1 MTEVE
6 IIAKAFYNYFK
17 DTNTLLSTIVDEN
30 LVTHVLW
37 SDDILSYIEVISDKC
52 KQLENKIIDLE
63 SSFEKE
69 RNDLKQKII
78 KRYNEEVEDL
88 IAYADDIN
96 PVSYYANDQIAKKLM
111 EENI

>member
-1 MTEVE
+1 MTEVD

-17 DTNTLLSTIVDEN
+17 DTNTLLSIVVDDN

-52 KQLENKIIDLE
+52 KQLENKIIE
-63 SSFEKE
+63 SEVLFEKE
-69 RNDLKQKII
+69 RNDLKRKII

-88 IAYADDIN
+88 IANADDIN

-111 EENI
+111 EEDI